1 MSNGESSVLNFSG
14 SSASSGNEKQS
25 ETGLDVA
32 DVPDRI
38 LEALHWV
45 RLLRAEAEGN
55 GLLPGRAA
63 FIGQRVEELLKP
75 VPAILAAAAEQL
87 AEVA

>member
-14 SSASSGNEKQS
+14 SSASSANGKPS
-25 ETGLDVA
+25 ATGLDVG

-38 LEALHWV
+38 LEALHWI
-45 RLLRAEAEGN
+45 RTLQLRELDAECKEMAVK
-55 GLLPGRAA
+55 
-63 FIGQRVEELLKP
+63 VEELLRP
-75 VPAILAAAAEQL
+75 VPAVLAAAAEHL

>member
-14 SSASSGNEKQS
+14 SSASSASAKPLEIV
-25 ETGLDVA
+25 LDVG

-38 LEALHWV
+38 LEALHYI
-45 RLLRAEAEGN
+45 RQLRAEAEAGEIS
-55 GLLPGRAA
+55 PERAA
-63 FIGQRVEELLKP
+63 FIGRQVDALLTP
-75 VPAILAAAAEQL
+75 VPTVLAAAAEQL